1 MKLQISKDPVLQ
13 KISPLEMQHVCSA
26 AGIVAPKKGYLDKR
40 MCIVSSSAEEKKKKR
55 LVFPH
60 RQDFQNEA
68 EIIQKEFIVRG
79 LIPERCIKINYL
91 IFSIP

>member
-1 MKLQISKDPVLQ
+1 MKLQISKDLVLQ
-13 KISPLEMQHVCSA
+13 KIGPLEMQHVCSA

-40 MCIVSSSAEEKKKKR
+40 KCIVSSSAEEKKKR